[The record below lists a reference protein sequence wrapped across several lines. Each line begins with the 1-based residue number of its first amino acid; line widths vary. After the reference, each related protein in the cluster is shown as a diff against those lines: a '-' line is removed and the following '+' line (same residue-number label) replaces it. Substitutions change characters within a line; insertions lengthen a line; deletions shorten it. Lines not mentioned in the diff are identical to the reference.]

1 MPNIKNIKIYLLSI
15 LVALITSACEAQEN
29 QEKENLE
36 EENHMYTNELI
47 NQTSPYLL
55 QHAHNPVNWYPW
67 GDEAHSKALAEN
79 KLMIISIGYSSC
91 HWCHVM
97 EHESFEDTTV
107 AKIMNQHY
115 VSIKVDREER
125 PDVDQVYMDAAHA
138 LTGRGGWPLNV
149 IALPDGRP
157 IYAGTYFPKDDW
169 LKVLIYFSDLFI
181 KKPEMFEKEAAKI
194 AKVLRQQRI
203 PGINDADTLFSQDD
217 IINAFSNAV
226 SRIDFNNGGTSG
238 APKFPLPNIYEF
250 FLSFNYHTKETKAL
264 EAVTSLLDN
273 MAKGGIYDQIGGGF
287 ARYSTDDIWKVPH
300 FEKMLYD
307 NGQLISLYSNAYKV
321 TGNEKYKQVVYQTLE
336 FIRREMTDNSGGFY
350 SSYDAD
356 SEGEEGTYY
365 VWTKKEI
372 MDLLDDDE
380 QLFCDY
386 YTVTEDGNW
395 EKGKN
400 ILFKVDN
407 INDLLEEYKISKKTL
422 DKRISKAKEILFK
435 EREKRIKPGLDD
447 KILTSWN
454 ALMLKGYCDAFD
466 TFGEDFFLE
475 SAITNAKFISGKM
488 MEEDGQLYRNFKN
501 GKRNINAFLDD
512 YSLTIEAFI
521 GLYESTFDE
530 QWLYNAKKLTDYA
543 IKHFKDEK
551 SGLFYYTS
559 DLDDSLIV
567 RKMELSDNVIPASN
581 SSLAKGLFKLANYF
595 YKKDYKDIAK
605 NMLSK
610 MKSNFLSNPLY
621 HSNWGILMSDFVYP
635 YYEVAIVGDDFNNKR
650 VEFVKKFHPNIL
662 LLGGKDEGTLELL
675 EQKLVRNKTMIYVC
689 EDKNCKLPVEDV
701 TKAEEQLN

>member
-1 MPNIKNIKIYLLSI
+1 MTNKRNLKIYFLSI
-15 LVALITSACEAQEN
+15 LIALITSACKAQEN
-29 QEKENLE
+29 HKQ
-36 EENHMYTNELI
+36 ENHMYTNELI

-79 KLMIISIGYSSC
+79 KLMIISIGYSAC

-97 EHESFEDTTV
+97 EKESFEDTVV
-107 AKIMNQHY
+107 AQIMNQFY

-125 PDVDQVYMDAAHA
+125 PDVDQVYMDAAYV

-157 IYAGTYFPKDDW
+157 IYAGTYFPKDEW
-169 LKVLIYFSDLFI
+169 LKVLNYFSDLFI
-181 KKPEMFEKEAAKI
+181 KQPEKFEQEAAKI
-194 AKVLRQQRI
+194 TKVLRQQRI
-203 PGINDADTLFSQDD
+203 PGVDDADTLFSQDD
-217 IINAFSNAV
+217 INNAFSNAV
-226 SRIDFNNGGTSG
+226 SRIDFNNGGTNR

-250 FLSFNYHTKETKAL
+250 FLSFNYHTKETRAL
-264 EAVTSLLDN
+264 DAVTSLLDN

-287 ARYSTDDIWKVPH
+287 ARYSTDDVWKVPH

-321 TGNEKYKQVVYQTLE
+321 TGKQRYKQVVYQTLE
-336 FIRREMTDNSGGFY
+336 FIQREMTDSSGGFY

-356 SEGEEGTYY
+356 SEGEEGKFY
-365 VWTKKEI
+365 VWSKDEI
-372 MDLLDDDE
+372 ISVLDEDG

-386 YTVTEDGNW
+386 FTVTEDGNW
-395 EKGKN
+395 EEGKN
-400 ILFKVDN
+400 ILFKTDDVD
-407 INDLLEEYKISKKTL
+407 DLLEEYKIDKKIL

-454 ALMLKGYCDAFD
+454 ALMLKGFTDAYN
-466 TFGEDFFLE
+466 TFTEEKFLVA
-475 SAITNAKFISGKM
+475 AIENAQFISSEM
-488 MEEDGQLYRNFKN
+488 MDENARLYRNFKN
-501 GKRNINAFLDD
+501 GDRSINGFLDD
-512 YSLTIEAFI
+512 YSFTIEAFI
-521 GLYESTFDE
+521 ALYESTFDE
-530 QWLYNAKKLTDYA
+530 QWLYNAKKLTDYV

-559 DLDDSLIV
+559 DLDDSLIT

-595 YKKDYKDIAK
+595 YKKEYKDIAK
-605 NMLSK
+605 NMLSM

-635 YYEVAIVGDDFNNKR
+635 YYEVAIVGDDFNTKR
-650 VEFVKKFHPNIL
+650 VEIVRKFHPNIL

-675 EQKLVRNKTMIYVC
+675 EQKLVQGRTMIYVC

-701 TKAEEQLN
+701 TAAEEQLQ

>member
-107 AKIMNQHY
+107 AKIMNQY
-115 VSIKVDREER
+115 FVSIKVDREER
-125 PDVDQVYMDAAHA
+125 PDVDQVYMDAAHV

-169 LKVLIYFSDLFI
+169 LKVLSYFSDLFI
-181 KKPEMFEKEAAKI
+181 KQPEMFEKEAAKI

-287 ARYSTDDIWKVPH
+287 ARYSTDDVWKVPH

-307 NGQLISLYSNAYKV
+307 NGQLVSLYSNAYKV
-321 TGNEKYKQVVYQTLE
+321 TGNETYKQVVYQTLE

-407 INDLLEEYKISKKTL
+407 IDDLLEEYKISKKTL
-422 DKRISKAKEILFK
+422 DKRISKSKEILFK

-530 QWLYNAKKLTDYA
+530 QWLYDAKKLTDYA

-559 DLDDSLIV
+559 DLDDSLIA

-605 NMLSK
+605 NMLSM
-610 MKSNFLSNPLY
+610 MKLNFLSNPLY

-635 YYEVAIVGDDFNNKR
+635 YYEVAIVGDDFNTKR
-650 VEFVKKFHPNIL
+650 VEIVKKFYPNIL

-675 EQKLVRNKTMIYVC
+675 EQKLVQNKTMIYVC

-701 TKAEEQLN
+701 TAAEEQLQ

>member
-1 MPNIKNIKIYLLSI
+1 
-15 LVALITSACEAQEN
+15 
-29 QEKENLE
+29 
-36 EENHMYTNELI
+36 MYTNELI

-125 PDVDQVYMDAAHA
+125 PDVDQVYMDAAYA

-169 LKVLIYFSDLFI
+169 LKVLNYFSDLFI
-181 KKPEMFEKEAAKI
+181 KQPEKVEQEAAKI
-194 AKVLRQQRI
+194 TKVLRQQRI
-203 PGINDADTLFSQDD
+203 PGVDDADTLFSQDD
-217 IINAFSNAV
+217 INNAFSNAV
-226 SRIDFNNGGTSG
+226 SRIDFNNGGTNR

-264 EAVTSLLDN
+264 NAVTSLLDN

-287 ARYSTDDIWKVPH
+287 ARYSTDDVWKVPH

-321 TGNEKYKQVVYQTLE
+321 TGKQRYKQVVYQTLE
-336 FIRREMTDNSGGFY
+336 FIQREMTDSSGGFY

-356 SEGEEGTYY
+356 SEGEEGKFY
-365 VWTKKEI
+365 VWSKDEI
-372 MDLLDDDE
+372 ISLLDEDG

-386 YTVTEDGNW
+386 FTVTEDGNW
-395 EKGKN
+395 EKGQN
-400 ILFKVDN
+400 ILFRIDD
-407 INDLLEEYKISKKTL
+407 IDDLLEEYEIDKKTL
-422 DKRISKAKEILFK
+422 DDKIFKAKQILFK
-435 EREKRIKPGLDD
+435 QREKRIKPGLDD

-454 ALMLKGYCDAFD
+454 ALMLKGFTDAYN
-466 TFGEDFFLE
+466 TFSEEKFLVA
-475 SAITNAKFISGKM
+475 AIKNAQFISSEM
-488 MEEDGQLYRNFKN
+488 MDENARLYRNFKN
-501 GKRNINAFLDD
+501 GDRSINGFLDD
-512 YSLTIEAFI
+512 YSFTIEAFI
-521 GLYESTFDE
+521 ALYESTFDE
-530 QWLYNAKKLTDYA
+530 QWLYNAKKLTDYV

-559 DLDDSLIV
+559 DLDDSLIT

-605 NMLSK
+605 NMLSM
-610 MKSNFLSNPLY
+610 MKTNFLSNPLY

-635 YYEVAIVGDDFNNKR
+635 YYEIAIVGEDFDTKR
-650 VEFVKKFHPNIL
+650 VEFVKKFRPNIL

-675 EQKLVRNKTMIYVC
+675 EQKLVQNKTMIYVC

-701 TKAEEQLN
+701 TAAEEQLQ

>member
-67 GDEAHSKALAEN
+67 GDEAHSKARAEN
-79 KLMIISIGYSSC
+79 KLMIISIGYSAC

-107 AKIMNQHY
+107 AKIMNQFF

-125 PDVDQVYMDAAHA
+125 PDVDQVYMDAAYA

-149 IALPDGRP
+149 ITLPDGRP

-169 LKVLIYFSDLFI
+169 LKVLSYFSDLFI
-181 KKPEMFEKEAAKI
+181 KQPEMFEKEAAKI

-287 ARYSTDDIWKVPH
+287 ARYSTDDVWKVPH

-307 NGQLISLYSNAYKV
+307 NGQLVSLYSNAYKV
-321 TGNEKYKQVVYQTLE
+321 TGNETYKQVVYQTLE

-407 INDLLEEYKISKKTL
+407 IDDLLEEYKISKKTL
-422 DKRISKAKEILFK
+422 DKRISKSKEILFK

-530 QWLYNAKKLTDYA
+530 QWLYDAKKLTDYA

-559 DLDDSLIV
+559 DLDDSLIA

>member
-1 MPNIKNIKIYLLSI
+1 MIVRKNLKIYSVSI
-15 LVALITSACEAQEN
+15 LITLAAVGCKAQEN
-29 QEKENLE
+29 HK

-67 GDEAHSKALAEN
+67 GNEAHSKALAEN
-79 KLMIISIGYSSC
+79 KLMVISIGYSSC

-125 PDVDQVYMDAAHA
+125 PDVDQVYMDAAHV

-157 IYAGTYFPKDDW
+157 IYAGTYFPKDEW
-169 LKVLIYFSDLFI
+169 LKVLNYFSDLFI
-181 KKPEMFEKEAAKI
+181 KQPDLFEQEATKI

-203 PGINDADTLFSQDD
+203 PGVNDADTLFSQDD
-217 IINAFSNAV
+217 INNAFSNAV
-226 SRIDFNNGGTSG
+226 SRIDFANGGTNG

-250 FLSFNYHTKETKAL
+250 FLSYNYHTKETKAL
-264 EAVTSLLDN
+264 DAVTSLLDN

-307 NGQLISLYSNAYKV
+307 NGQLVSLYSNAYKV
-321 TGNEKYKQVVYQTLE
+321 TGNETYKQVVYQTLE
-336 FIRREMTDNSGGFY
+336 FIQREMTDNSGGFY

-372 MDLLDDDE
+372 MDLLDDDD

-386 YTVTEDGNW
+386 YSIEDGGNW
-395 EKGKN
+395 EKGQN
-400 ILFKVDN
+400 ILFRIDDFE
-407 INDLLEEYKISKKTL
+407 DLLEKYKIDEKTL
-422 DKRISKAKEILFK
+422 DDKISKAKQILFK
-435 EREKRIKPGLDD
+435 QREKRIKPGLDD

-454 ALMLKGYCDAFD
+454 ALILKGYCDAFN

-521 GLYESTFDE
+521 ALYESTFDE
-530 QWLYNAKKLTDYA
+530 QWLYNAKKLTDYV

-559 DLDDSLIV
+559 DLDDSLIA

-595 YKKDYKDIAK
+595 YNKDYKDIAK

-621 HSNWGILMSDFVYP
+621 HSNWGMLMIEMVYP
-635 YYEVAIVGDDFNNKR
+635 YYEVAIVGADYEKKR
-650 VEFVKKFHPNIL
+650 SALSSVYYPNIL
-662 LLGGKDEGTLELL
+662 LLGGENGGSLQLL
-675 EQKLVRNKTMIYVC
+675 EQKLVQNKTMIYVC

-701 TKAEEQLN
+701 TEAEEQLN

>member
-1 MPNIKNIKIYLLSI
+1 MTNKKDLKIYLLSI
-15 LVALITSACEAQEN
+15 LIALITSACNAQEN
-29 QEKENLE
+29 QEE
-36 EENHMYTNELI
+36 EKHMYTNELI

-67 GDEAHSKALAEN
+67 GYEAQSKARAEN
-79 KLMIISIGYSSC
+79 KLMIISIGYSAC

-107 AKIMNQHY
+107 AQIMNQFY

-125 PDVDQVYMDAAHA
+125 PDVDQVYMDAAHI

-169 LKVLIYFSDLFI
+169 LKVLKYFSDLFI
-181 KKPEMFEKEAAKI
+181 KQPEMFEQEAAKI
-194 AKVLRQQRI
+194 ASALRQQRI
-203 PGINDADTLFSQDD
+203 PGVNDADTLFSQDD
-217 IINAFSNAV
+217 INDAFSNAV
-226 SRIDFNNGGTSG
+226 SRIDFNNGGTNG
-238 APKFPLPNIYEF
+238 APKFPMPNIYEF
-250 FLSFNYHTKETKAL
+250 LLSYYFHSGETKAL
-264 EAVTSLLDN
+264 TAVTSLLDN
-273 MAKGGIYDQIGGGF
+273 MAAGGIYDQIGGGF

-307 NGQLISLYSNAYKV
+307 NGQIVSLYSNAYKV
-321 TGNEKYKQVVYQTLE
+321 TRNENYKQVVFQTLD
-336 FIRREMTDNSGGFY
+336 FIIREMKDKSGGFY

-356 SEGEEGTYY
+356 SEGEEGKFY
-365 VWTKKEI
+365 VWSKDEI
-372 MDLLDDDE
+372 IGLLNEDG

-395 EKGKN
+395 EEGKN
-400 ILFKVDN
+400 ILFKTDDVD
-407 INDLLEEYKISKKTL
+407 DLLEEYKIDKKTL
-422 DKRISKAKEILFK
+422 DERISEAKEILLK

-454 ALMLKGYCDAFD
+454 ALMLKGFTDAYN
-466 TFGEDFFLE
+466 TFNEEKFLDA
-475 SAITNAKFISGKM
+475 AIENAQFLSFEM
-488 MEEDGQLYRNFKN
+488 MDENGRLYRNFKN
-501 GKRNINAFLDD
+501 GERSINGFLDD
-512 YSLTIEAFI
+512 YSFTIEAFI
-521 GLYESTFDE
+521 ALYESTFDE
-530 QWLYNAKKLTDYA
+530 KWLYKAKTLTDYV
-543 IKHFKDEK
+543 IKHFKDDE

-559 DLDDSLIV
+559 DLDDSLIA

-581 SSLAKGLFKLANYF
+581 SSLAKGLFKLGNYF
-595 YKKDYKDIAK
+595 YNKEYKDLSK

-621 HSNWGILMSDFVYP
+621 HSNWGILMSGFVYP
-635 YYEVAIVGDDFNNKR
+635 YYEVAIVGDDYNTKR
-650 VEFVKKFHPNIL
+650 VELVKNFHPNII

-675 EQKLVRNKTMIYVC
+675 EQKLIQGRTMIYVC

-701 TKAEEQLN
+701 TAAEEQLQ

>member
-1 MPNIKNIKIYLLSI
+1 MIVRKNLKIYSISI
-15 LVALITSACEAQEN
+15 LITLAAVGCKAQEN
-29 QEKENLE
+29 HK

-287 ARYSTDDIWKVPH
+287 ARYSTDDVWKVPH

-307 NGQLISLYSNAYKV
+307 NGQLVSLYSNAYKV
-321 TGNEKYKQVVYQTLE
+321 TGNETYKQVVYQTLE

-407 INDLLEEYKISKKTL
+407 IDDLLEEYKISKKTL
-422 DKRISKAKEILFK
+422 DKRISKSKEILFK

-530 QWLYNAKKLTDYA
+530 QWLYDAKKLTDYA

-559 DLDDSLIV
+559 DLDDSLIA

>member
-1 MPNIKNIKIYLLSI
+1 MTNKRNLKIYFLSI
-15 LVALITSACEAQEN
+15 LIALITSACKAQEN
-29 QEKENLE
+29 HKQ
-36 EENHMYTNELI
+36 ENHMYTNELI

-79 KLMIISIGYSSC
+79 KLMIISIGYSAC

-97 EHESFEDTTV
+97 EKESFEDTVV
-107 AKIMNQHY
+107 AQIMNQFY

-125 PDVDQVYMDAAHA
+125 PDVDQVYMDAAYV

-157 IYAGTYFPKDDW
+157 IYAGTYFPKDEW
-169 LKVLIYFSDLFI
+169 LKVLNYFSELFI
-181 KKPEMFEKEAAKI
+181 KQPEKVEQEAAKI
-194 AKVLRQQRI
+194 TKVLRQQRI
-203 PGINDADTLFSQDD
+203 PGVDDADTLFSQDD
-217 IINAFSNAV
+217 INNAFSNAV
-226 SRIDFNNGGTSG
+226 SRIDFNNGGTNR

-250 FLSFNYHTKETKAL
+250 FLSFNYHTKETRAL
-264 EAVTSLLDN
+264 DAVTSLLDN

-287 ARYSTDDIWKVPH
+287 ARYSTDDVWKVPH

-321 TGNEKYKQVVYQTLE
+321 TGKQRYKQVVYQTLE
-336 FIRREMTDNSGGFY
+336 FIQREMTDSSGGFY

-356 SEGEEGTYY
+356 SEGEEGKFY
-365 VWTKKEI
+365 VWSKDEI
-372 MDLLDDDE
+372 ISLLDEDG

-386 YTVTEDGNW
+386 FTVTEDGNW
-395 EKGKN
+395 EEGKN
-400 ILFKVDN
+400 ILFKTDDVD
-407 INDLLEEYKISKKTL
+407 DLLEEYKIDKKIL

-454 ALMLKGYCDAFD
+454 ALMLKGFTDAYN
-466 TFGEDFFLE
+466 TFTEEKFLVA
-475 SAITNAKFISGKM
+475 AIENAQFISSEM
-488 MEEDGQLYRNFKN
+488 MDENARLYRNFKN
-501 GKRNINAFLDD
+501 GDRSINGFLDD
-512 YSLTIEAFI
+512 YSFTIEAFI
-521 GLYESTFDE
+521 ALYESTFDE
-530 QWLYNAKKLTDYA
+530 QWLYNAKKLTDYV

-559 DLDDSLIV
+559 DLDDSLIT

-595 YKKDYKDIAK
+595 YKKEYKDIAK
-605 NMLSK
+605 NMLSM

-635 YYEVAIVGDDFNNKR
+635 YYEVAIVGEDFDTKR
-650 VEFVKKFHPNIL
+650 VEIVKKFRPNIL

-675 EQKLVRNKTMIYVC
+675 EQKLVQGRTMIYVC

-701 TKAEEQLN
+701 TAAEEQLQ

>member
-1 MPNIKNIKIYLLSI
+1 MTNKRNLKIYLLSI
-15 LVALITSACEAQEN
+15 LIAFITSACKAQEN
-29 QEKENLE
+29 QEEENQE
-36 EENHMYTNELI
+36 EEKHMYTNELI

-67 GDEAHSKALAEN
+67 GDKAHSKALAEN
-79 KLMIISIGYSSC
+79 KLMIISIGYSAC

-97 EHESFEDTTV
+97 EHESFEDTIV
-107 AKIMNQHY
+107 AKIMNQFY

-125 PDVDQVYMDAAHA
+125 PDVDQVYMDAAYA

-149 IALPDGRP
+149 ITLPDGRP

-169 LKVLIYFSDLFI
+169 LKMLNYFKALFNQ
-181 KKPEMFEKEAAKI
+181 KPELFEQEATKI
-194 AKVLRQQRI
+194 AKVLRQQKI
-203 PGINDADTLFSQDD
+203 PGINDVDVVFNKDD
-217 IINAFSNAV
+217 INDAFGNAV
-226 SRIDFNNGGTSG
+226 SRIDFNNGGTNG
-238 APKFPLPNIYEF
+238 APKFPMPNIYEF
-250 FLSFNYHTKETKAL
+250 FLTYYYHSSETKAL

-273 MAKGGIYDQIGGGF
+273 VADGGIYDQIGGGF

-307 NGQLISLYSNAYKV
+307 NGQLVTLYSNAYKV
-321 TGNEKYKQVVYQTLE
+321 TLNENYKQVVFQTLD
-336 FIRREMTDNSGGFY
+336 FILREMKDKSGGFY

-356 SEGEEGTYY
+356 SEGEEGKFY
-365 VWTKKEI
+365 VWSKDEI
-372 MDLLDDDE
+372 ISLLNE
-380 QLFCDY
+380 NGQLFCDY

-395 EKGKN
+395 EEGKN
-400 ILFKVDN
+400 ILFKTDDVDE
-407 INDLLEEYKISKKTL
+407 LLQEYKIDKKTL
-422 DKRISKAKEILFK
+422 DKRISKAEEILFK

-447 KILTSWN
+447 KVLTSWN
-454 ALMLKGYCDAFD
+454 ALMLKGFTDAYN
-466 TFGEDFFLE
+466 TFSEKKFLDA
-475 SAITNAKFISGKM
+475 AIKNAQFISSEM
-488 MEEDGQLYRNFKN
+488 MDKTGRLYRNFKN
-501 GKRNINAFLDD
+501 GERSINGFLDD
-512 YSLTIEAFI
+512 YSFTIEAFI
-521 GLYESTFDE
+521 ALYESTFDE
-530 QWLYNAKKLTDYA
+530 KWLYKAKTLTDYV
-543 IKHFKDEK
+543 IKHFKDDE

-559 DLDDSLIV
+559 DLDDSLIT

-581 SSLAKGLFKLANYF
+581 SSLAKGLFKLGNYF
-595 YKKDYKDIAK
+595 YNKEYKDLSK

-650 VEFVKKFHPNIL
+650 VEFGKKFHPNIL

-675 EQKLVRNKTMIYVC
+675 EQKLVQNKTMIYVC

-701 TKAEEQLN
+701 TAAEEQLQ